1 MTAQPFMPTS
11 PLVGTPRNPK
21 SAAGPTP
28 SLPATAAP
36 ARTPRSM
43 TAPAAPG
50 PAATAPAGTA
60 PAGTAPAPTAPVP
73 VLEAAQAPDCSLLA
87 RIWNA
92 YRTRRNAARMR
103 NIAQDMEPHMLDD
116 VGAPQWL
123 INEASVR
130 RDLSRLRHV
139 DYIRW

>member
-28 SLPATAAP
+28 SLPAAAAP
-36 ARTPRSM
+36 ARTLRGV
-43 TAPAAPG
+43 TGPAAPG
-50 PAATAPAGTA
+50 PAATA

>member
-1 MTAQPFMPTS
+1 MTAQPFMPPS
-11 PLVGTPRNPK
+11 PLVGTPHNPK

-28 SLPATAAP
+28 SLPAAA
-36 ARTPRSM
+36 ARARAARGV

-50 PAATAPAGTA
+50 PAATAPVVK
-60 PAGTAPAPTAPVP
+60 PSVP
-73 VLEAAQAPDCSLLA
+73 VLEAAQAPDRSLLA

-92 YRTRRNAARMR
+92 YRARRNAARMR

>member
-36 ARTPRSM
+36 ARTPRSV
-43 TAPAAPG
+43 TG

-60 PAGTAPAPTAPVP
+60 SAPMAPVP

-92 YRTRRNAARMR
+92 YRARRNAARMR

>member
-11 PLVGTPRNPK
+11 PLVGTPRKTAP
-21 SAAGPTP
+21 AAGPTL
-28 SLPATAAP
+28 SLPPTEALARTAHGATA
-36 ARTPRSM
+36 R
-43 TAPAAPG
+43 AAPG
-50 PAATAPAGTA
+50 PAEAAPAATAPA
-60 PAGTAPAPTAPVP
+60 PAAPVP

-92 YRTRRNAARMR
+92 YRARRNAARMR